1 VREWVSGWVGGS
13 VFISIRMCI
22 RLTQRQDRGQASFG
36 AVVNKENI
44 ETRMPLVV

>member
-1 VREWVSGWVGGS
+1 LREWVGGWVGGS
-13 VFISIRMCI
+13 VFVFICMCI

-44 ETRMPLVV
+44 ET